1 MSAAIK
7 SNHCKPRFL
16 RPLLH
21 PRHHQRGFTLI
32 ELVMVMVL
40 LGVLSV
46 YATPKVFSTKDFHA
60 RGFHDETLSLI
71 RYAQKTAVA
80 QRRTVCV
87 NLTAP
92 APAKATLSMAS
103 VDSSSVLANV
113 CDKAIQGPNLNCV
126 VAGLTGTTGCISAR
140 SDISYSSSP
149 SALSFDGLGQPVGA
163 TLAQVVQVA
172 SSSLAIS
179 RTVTIEPVTGL
190 VHD

>member
-1 MSAAIK
+1 MCLAMK
-7 SNHCKPRFL
+7 SNRCEPAFW
-16 RPLLH
+16 RPLPHLVH
-21 PRHHQRGFTLI
+21 RQLGFTLI

-46 YATPKVFSTKDFHA
+46 YATPRVFSSKDFYA

-103 VDSSSVLANV
+103 VDSSSLLANV
-113 CDKAIQGPNLNCV
+113 CDKAVQGPNLNCV
-126 VAGLTGTTGCISAR
+126 VAGLTGTTSCISAK
-140 SDISYSSSP
+140 SDISYSLIP
-149 SALSFDGLGQPVGA
+149 LALSFDGLGQPVGA

-172 SSSLAIS
+172 SSSFAIS

>member
-1 MSAAIK
+1 MTSQPHIAGV
-7 SNHCKPRFL
+7 SLRLTKPGL
-16 RPLLH
+16 GQH
-21 PRHHQRGFTLI
+21 GFTLI

-46 YATPKVFSTKDFHA
+46 YAAPRILSTQDFFA

-103 VDSSSVLANV
+103 VDSSSASSGV
-113 CDKAIQGPNLNCV
+113 CDKAVQGPHQNCV
-126 VAGLTGTTGCISAR
+126 VAGLAGSTACITAR
-140 SDISYSSSP
+140 SGISYSANP
-149 SALSFDGLGQPVGA
+149 SVLSFNGLGQPQGTA
-163 TLAQVVQVA
+163 LAQQVQV
-172 SSSLAIS
+172 SSSNVAIS
-179 RTVTIEPVTGL
+179 RIVTVEPVTGL

>member
-7 SNHCKPRFL
+7 LTPCKPRFV
-16 RPLLH
+16 RPLSH

-46 YATPKVFSTKDFHA
+46 YAVPRVFNTKDFYA

-126 VAGLTGTTGCISAR
+126 VAGLTGTTGCISAK
-140 SDISYSSSP
+140 SDISYSLIP
-149 SALSFDGLGQPVGA
+149 LALSFDGLGQPVGA
-163 TLAQVVQVA
+163 TLAQVVQIA

>member
-1 MSAAIK
+1 MKLKLGNIGSWRALTPPI
-7 SNHCKPRFL
+7 L
-16 RPLLH
+16 RQH
-21 PRHHQRGFTLI
+21 GFTLI
-32 ELVMVMVL
+32 ELIMVMVL

-46 YATPKVFSTKDFHA
+46 YAAPRVFNTKDLHA

-103 VDSSSVLANV
+103 VDSSSLLANV
-113 CDKAIQGPNLNCV
+113 CDKAIQGTNLNCV
-126 VAGLTGTTGCISAR
+126 VAGLAGVTGCISAK
-140 SDISYSSSP
+140 SDISYSASP

-163 TLAQVVQVA
+163 TLAQVVQIA

>member
-1 MSAAIK
+1 MTSQPHIAGVSQRLSK
-7 SNHCKPRFL
+7 L
-16 RPLLH
+16 GLG
-21 PRHHQRGFTLI
+21 QRGFTLI

-46 YATPKVFSTKDFHA
+46 YAAPRVLNTTDFHA
-60 RGFHDETLSLI
+60 RGFHEETLSLI

-87 NLTAP
+87 TLTAA

-103 VDSSSVLANV
+103 VDSSSASSGV
-113 CDKAIQGPNLNCV
+113 CDKAVQGPNLNCV
-126 VAGLTGTTGCISAR
+126 VPGLTGATGCISAR
-140 SDISYSSSP
+140 SHISYSASP
-149 SALSFDGLGQPVGA
+149 SVVRFDGLGQPLGT

-172 SSSLAIS
+172 SNYLDIS
-179 RTVTIEPVTGL
+179 KTLTVEPVTGL